1 MLADG
6 TLEVFPIIFNDF
18 FVKLMTFFLE
28 KGITSRLRRRYSD
41 SRHFL
46 ADGSLLGQQIP
57 RSAVS
62 DSESSVSKVNC

>member
-18 FVKLMTFFLE
+18 FVKLMAFFLE

-46 ADGSLLGQQIP
+46 ALLGQQIP

-62 DSESSVSKVNC
+62 DSELSVSKVNC